1 MATDDDDS
9 PPRADVAETSYAAA
23 SAELDAILAELEQT
37 DLDVDHLAERVARAA
52 VLIRI
57 CRERIDAATVEV
69 ERIVEHLAPRE
80 YPPSTD
86 T

>member
-1 MATDDDDS
+1 MVTDAEDPGPAGD
-9 PPRADVAETSYAAA
+9 AAETSYAAA
-23 SAELDAILAELEQT
+23 SAELDAILTELEQT

-69 ERIVEHLAPRE
+69 ERIVDHLSPQEH
-80 YPPSTD
+80 PPSAET
-86 T
+86 